1 MKNLPFYKIF
11 LITLSVFTIPTY
23 ALVWYLESINAFD
36 GVGIGIGMGNTV
48 MLAVVVSMLPAL
60 LASIWWWNLQ
70 YED

>member
-1 MKNLPFYKIF
+1 MKKMPFYKIF

-23 ALVWYLESINAFD
+23 VLVWYLESTNAFD
-36 GVGIGIGMGNTV
+36 GVGIGTGMGNTV

-60 LASIWWWNLQ
+60 LASIWWWNRQ